1 MDQVLKSVCVCV
13 MAGVAADAEP
23 QRPFPG
29 RVLPPPLLLGPPR
42 CLLDPEEQRQ
52 VSLSLIVWPQ
62 DCVLAASQ
70 SFSLLQNPLSCNNAR
85 ASLHVAWF
93 IYKKIKG
100 IGF

>member
-1 MDQVLKSVCVCV
+1 MGSISTAMAVLR
-13 MAGVAADAEP
+13 AALLAAADAEP

-52 VSLSLIVWPQ
+52 VKPFA
-62 DCVLAASQ
+62 DRLASRLRLRRFAVV
-70 SFSLLQNPLSCNNAR
+70 FLQNPLSCNSAR

-100 IGF
+100 IG

>member
-1 MDQVLKSVCVCV
+1 MVALTIETAGHGERMRRVDQVLKSVCVCV

-52 VSLSLIVWPQ
+52 VKPFADRLASRLHLRRFAVVFLASEPP
-62 DCVLAASQ
+62 VLQ
-70 SFSLLQNPLSCNNAR
+70 
-85 ASLHVAWF
+85 
-93 IYKKIKG
+93 
-100 IGF
+100 